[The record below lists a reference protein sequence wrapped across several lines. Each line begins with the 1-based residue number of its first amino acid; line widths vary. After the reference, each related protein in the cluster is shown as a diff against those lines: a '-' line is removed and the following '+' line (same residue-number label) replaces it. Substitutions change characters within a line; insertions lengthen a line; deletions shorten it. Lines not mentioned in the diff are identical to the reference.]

1 MRKKF
6 FKVNTVYMSICHSQK
21 CNMFYC
27 TMQIRERKQGY
38 QILGQFKK
46 KFQKIIQSVK
56 RLAYV
61 VYVQLGQNL
70 LSV

>member
-1 MRKKF
+1 
-6 FKVNTVYMSICHSQK
+6 
-21 CNMFYC
+21 MFYC

-38 QILGQFKK
+38 QICWDNLRK